1 MLRLALQL
9 LYFVLFV
16 NKTPIIKFWA
26 NRYIQD
32 VTSHGCARSSS
43 NKTDKV
49 TLSGG
54 VYKFIFDI
62 GKLPSYKIKI
72 IHT

>member
-26 NRYIQD
+26 NRNIQD

-54 VYKFIFDI
+54 VYKSTFDI
-62 GKLPSYKIKI
+62 GKWPSYKLKI